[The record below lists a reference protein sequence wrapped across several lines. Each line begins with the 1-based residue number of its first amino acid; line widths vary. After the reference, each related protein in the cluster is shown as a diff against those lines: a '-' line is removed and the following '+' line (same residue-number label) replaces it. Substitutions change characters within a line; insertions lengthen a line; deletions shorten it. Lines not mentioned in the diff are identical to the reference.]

1 VNDCFVSSFF
11 VHCSDVDRGH
21 FLLLLGDQSGIA
33 ETLAT
38 IAAMHESCEKAPG
51 EDYMLYNFWVLGVG
65 GCDLLKN

>member
-1 VNDCFVSSFF
+1 MIVLYLPFF

-38 IAAMHESCEKAPG
+38 IAAMHESCEKTPS
-51 EDYMLYNFWVLGVG
+51 EDYMLYIFLGA
-65 GCDLLKN
+65 GCGRV